1 MTEKKSKFLIP
12 ALGLG
17 AIVIGSIAAYI
28 YLKGGPSGDAAGVWE
43 SAKIIPDEA
52 LMATY
57 ITTDPQAWAK
67 LDQFGTP
74 ETRQLVGKDL
84 ANWNQN
90 SLGLFGIS
98 GISYEQDLKPWI
110 GGVMLAIL
118 PPASTQA
125 AQSSTPDSPGKVK
138 PTQKSAT
145 NVLMVVGIKDKL
157 AAANFAN
164 KLKSKK
170 ELETQEIEYKGEKIL
185 KNTNKGSSTYT
196 AILNNS
202 YVVFAPNQKPVEY
215 AIDTLK
221 GEPSFANKASAKEVL
236 AKGVKL
242 ENTVAQIYVPDYGA
256 TMQQFIA
263 SNSRT
268 AQIPPQTLAQL
279 KQVKSMV
286 AGVGIDDT
294 GVRMKAI
301 ATLDPD
307 LSKFR
312 YKNTPGN
319 VVSRFPG
326 NTIAMIS
333 GEGINRWWTAMLE
346 QSQDYP
352 DFNQVVNLARTQLK
366 QFKIDLDQDI
376 FGWMNGEFGIAA
388 IPANQGLFA
397 QVGFGGAFVF
407 NTSDRQ
413 TAEKTLSKLDKIVQQ
428 QPINVAQT
436 DIDGKKITQWK
447 VPGEGALLSHG
458 WLDQNTVFLA
468 IGDSTAQAV
477 ASPQGESLAENENF
491 QTATGS
497 LARPNGGYFYLNMAK
512 TLSLLESF
520 ARLRQQPI
528 PPDVNS
534 ILNSIHGVGMAGNS
548 PNKSTSE
555 VELLLA
561 LKNKQ

>member
-17 AIVIGSIAAYI
+17 AIVVGSIAAYI
-28 YLKGGPSGDAAGVWE
+28 YLKGPSGDASGVWE
-43 SAKIIPDEA
+43 SAKIVPDEA

-67 LDQFGTP
+67 LDKFGTP
-74 ETRQLVGKDL
+74 EARQLLGKGLEDF
-84 ANWNQN
+84 NQN
-90 SLGLFGIS
+90 MLKEGD
-98 GISYEQDLKPWI
+98 ISYEKDLKPWV

-118 PPASTQA
+118 PPSPGQE
-125 AQSSTPDSPGKVK
+125 AQSRTPSSPRQVK
-138 PTQKSAT
+138 PRQKSAA
-145 NVLMVVGIKDKL
+145 NVLVVVGIKDKL
-157 AAANFAN
+157 AALNFAN

-170 ELETQEIEYKGEKIL
+170 ELASQEIEYKGEKIL
-185 KNTNKGSSTYT
+185 KTNNKGSSTYT
-196 AILNNS
+196 AVLNNN

-215 AIDTLK
+215 AIDTFK
-221 GEPSFANKASAKEVL
+221 GEPSFATKEGAKEVL

-242 ENTVAQIYVPDYGA
+242 QNTVAQIYVPNYGA

-268 AQIPPQTLAQL
+268 AQQLPPQTLAQL

-286 AGVGIDDT
+286 AGVGIDDA

-301 ATLDPD
+301 ATLDPQ
-307 LSKFR
+307 LNKFQ
-312 YKNTPGN
+312 YKNTPGK

-326 NTIAMIS
+326 DTIAMIS
-333 GEGINRWWTAMLE
+333 GEGINRWWSAMLE

-352 DFNQVVNLARTQLK
+352 EFNQVVNLARTQLQ
-366 QFKIDLDQDI
+366 QFNIDLDKDI
-376 FGWMNGEFGIAA
+376 FGWMNGEFGVAA
-388 IPANQGLFA
+388 IPANQGLLA

-413 TAEKTLSKLDKIVQQ
+413 TAEKTLSKLDQIVKQ
-428 QPINVAQT
+428 QPINGAQP
-436 DIDGKKITQWK
+436 DIGGKKITQWQ

-458 WLDQNTVFLA
+458 WLDQDTVFLA
-468 IGDSTAQAV
+468 VGDSIAEAV
-477 ASPQGESLAENENF
+477 ASPQGKSLAESENF

-497 LARPNGGYFYLNMAK
+497 LAQPNGGYFYLNMGK
-512 TLSLLESF
+512 TLSLLERVASI
-520 ARLRQQPI
+520 RQQPI
-528 PPDVNS
+528 PPEVNS
-534 ILNSIHGVGMAGNS
+534 ILNSIHGIGMAANS
-548 PNKSTSE
+548 PDKSTSE

-561 LKNKQ
+561 LKTK

>member
-43 SAKIIPDEA
+43 SAKIVPDEA

-57 ITTDPQAWAK
+57 ITTEPEAWAK
-67 LDQFGTP
+67 LDKFGTP
-74 ETRQLVGKDL
+74 EARELLGKGLADL
-84 ANWNQN
+84 DKNMFNE
-90 SLGLFGIS
+90 GD
-98 GISYEQDLKPWI
+98 ISYEQDLKPWI

-125 AQSSTPDSPGKVK
+125 AQSSTPDSPGQVK
-138 PTQKSAT
+138 PTQNSAT

-164 KLKSKK
+164 KLKSTKD
-170 ELETQEIEYKGEKIL
+170 LVSQEIEYKGEKII

-196 AILNNS
+196 AILNNNS

-221 GEPSFANKASAKEVL
+221 GEPSFATKEGAKEVL

-286 AGVGIDDT
+286 AGVGIDDI

-301 ATLDPD
+301 ATLDPE

-326 NTIAMIS
+326 DTIAMIS

-366 QFKIDLDQDI
+366 QFNIDLDQDI

-528 PPDVNS
+528 PPEVNS

-548 PNKSTSE
+548 PDKFISE